1 MSPASNNEPAFV
13 TDPDTASE
21 SPDSEVAILCEE
33 TPGKPPRSLL
43 RRDIASGESVN
54 AARLIRFVVS
64 PEGVLVPDLA
74 AKLPG
79 RGMWVEA
86 ARPALEIALKRN
98 IFSKAARRQVKA
110 DPGLIDLIHD
120 LLRRRCLDL
129 LGLARREGG
138 IVLGFEKVMAAVQ
151 SGKAPWLVEASD
163 GAEDGRRRILG
174 AAAQQNPL
182 PNLCGCFTNAELSLA
197 LGAENAIHAA
207 LGPGRRMQRW
217 SAEMT
222 RLSGFEPLAPPGWR
236 KGPP

>member
-13 TDPDTASE
+13 TDPDAAPE
-21 SPDSEVAILCEE
+21 SSDSEVAVLCEE
-33 TPGKPPRSLL
+33 TPGKLPKPLI
-43 RRDIASGESVN
+43 RRDIASGESVD
-54 AARLIRFVVS
+54 AARLIRFAIS
-64 PEGVLVPDLA
+64 PDGVLVPDLSA
-74 AKLPG
+74 RLPG
-79 RGMWVEA
+79 RGLWVA
-86 ARPALEIALKRN
+86 ATRPALEIAIKRN
-98 IFSKAARRQVKA
+98 IFSKAAKRQVRT
-110 DPGLIDLIHD
+110 DPGLADLVHD

-151 SGKAPWLVEASD
+151 SGKATWLVEASD
-163 GAEDGRRRILG
+163 GAEDGRRRILA
-174 AAAQQNPL
+174 AAAQQNPP

-217 SAEMT
+217 SAEMA

-236 KGPP
+236 RDPP